1 MNEFSRH
8 LIVLGALRHQRLLAA
23 AVHETAAL
31 AAASLEHPDPGLAAQ
46 LARITFPPT
55 HLPFVR
61 PGVATLPSLE
71 GPCLLRIDDLD
82 KAFPN
87 NQLTGTRL
95 VLTQSTYLI
104 QKWVDTLGPTGRIIA
119 TATREALLLGA
130 PEALEGRGPWARFE
144 VVELE
149 SEPPGGGASRQGGAE
164 NQAEESSKRA
174 AGPKRGSNLESDLA
188 AAFASPS
195 GEERLEICRRL
206 FGQSPKSAVAAVA
219 FASAAREQQDLSA
232 ARTALDAAG
241 LLAPEW
247 EAVHYEDGKFWL
259 GCEELDRARAAF
271 ERAAELMPTFSAAY
285 VNLGATLGELGRPE
299 DAMRAFT
306 HALAGDPRNFTLLN
320 NMGVVNRELGRLDE
334 SEAALNKVVQIA
346 PDFVFGHYNLGHT
359 RLLKGNQRG
368 ALEAYEEGQRRDPEK
383 NRRQGCRLAVVRF
396 ANGDPVGAERD
407 LWHYAGG
414 APPDEREDMLLE
426 AYEIGQALVQ
436 VRPELAAHRAFLDR
450 IVASLGGP
458 RD

>member
-1 MNEFSRH
+1 MSEISRH
-8 LIVLGALRHQRLLAA
+8 LIVLGGTRHERLLAVA
-23 AVHETAAL
+23 AHEAL
-31 AAASLEHPDPGLAAQ
+31 APRERRDTGLAAQ
-46 LARITFPPT
+46 PARITFPAP
-55 HLPFVR
+55 HMPFIR
-61 PGVATLPSLE
+61 PGVPTLPSLE
-71 GPCLLRIDDLD
+71 SPCLLRMDDLD
-82 KAFPN
+82 RAFPN

-95 VLTQSTYLI
+95 VLTQSTYLM
-104 QKWVDTLGPTGRIIA
+104 QKWIDALGPTGRIIA
-119 TATREALLLGA
+119 SANREALLLGA
-130 PEALEGRGPWARFE
+130 PEALEGRGPWAQFE
-144 VVELE
+144 VVQLE
-149 SEPPGGGASRQGGAE
+149 NEPPASVHAGQGEAE
-164 NQAEESSKRA
+164 DQAGESWKKP
-174 AGPKRGSNLESDLA
+174 AGPKTGSSLEGDLA
-188 AAFASPS
+188 AAFASRS

-206 FGQSPKSAVAAVA
+206 FGQSPNSAVVAVA

-241 LLAPEW
+241 LLAPDW

-299 DAMRAFT
+299 DAMRAFR
-306 HALAGDPRNFTLLN
+306 HALAGDPRNVTLLN
-320 NMGVVNRELGRLDE
+320 NIGVVSRELGRLDD
-334 SEAALNKVVQIA
+334 SEAALTKVVQIA

-396 ANGDPVGAERD
+396 ANGDPAGAERD

-436 VRPELAAHRAFLDR
+436 ARPELAAHRAFLDR